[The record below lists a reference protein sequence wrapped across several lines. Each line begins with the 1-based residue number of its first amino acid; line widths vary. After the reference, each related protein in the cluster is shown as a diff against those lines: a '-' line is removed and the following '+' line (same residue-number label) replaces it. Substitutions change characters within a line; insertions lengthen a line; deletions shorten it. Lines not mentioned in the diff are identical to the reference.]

1 MNGKQAGKRDTKQ
14 AAVCVCH
21 RTCNESINFCLES
34 EWVFATYSPNPTH
47 RRNISIHRSSQQPVG
62 IQNDLWTKILDNN
75 ATIEVYTALSYNKK
89 RRDNFHR
96 IDNRKVKFLCVKTSI
111 GLCISTKKS
120 RDKNKRIAKKIVS
133 ELRDYDDISTNK
145 YISNKRTIPTYH
157 RNGGENILFFIFLLA
172 RWEYH
177 WTRRQKGEKCEF
189 FCIGYV
195 QIRWL

>member
-1 MNGKQAGKRDTKQ
+1 MRTSWPLNIIKRVKISASLRSLSLPPSPLPLPPPSLPIELFAAYAVSLPSLTKKNLTLIRIAHTNTHEWIASRQ
-14 AAVCVCH
+14 KRHETGGCVCVCH

-75 ATIEVYTALSYNKK
+75 KTIEVYTALSNNKK

-111 GLCISTKKS
+111 GLCISTKKAET
-120 RDKNKRIAKKIVS
+120 K
-133 ELRDYDDISTNK
+133 
-145 YISNKRTIPTYH
+145 
-157 RNGGENILFFIFLLA
+157 
-172 RWEYH
+172 
-177 WTRRQKGEKCEF
+177 TRE
-189 FCIGYV
+189 
-195 QIRWL
+195 